1 MIHFLK
7 YRRPKEWLFPVIL
20 LQEWVR
26 RLTAPELHKLPGVT
40 SQWPRS
46 PWDKG
51 ESGNL
56 ESHGHLRAGGLASIW
71 NGVKKSA
78 WAVGDLLSKRGP
90 PFCACSSHCRL
101 WTEDTHVNL
110 QPRPALSNRLR
121 HPPANLTAPQ
131 CPKASSN
138 ASELHLSPETLSSS
152 VVPSPCSW
160 KYPLL
165 TAKTPGDGLETPHP
179 PFHPHSIYRQVPEAP
194 PPNYTTNPPPPLP
207 ARPCAQVVPLSPWTT
222 AGSTHPCFASSSVPC
237 GQSDLPE
244 TQIWP
249 HHAPKTPK

>member
-7 YRRPKEWLFPVIL
+7 YRRPQEWLFPVIL

-26 RLTAPELHKLPGVT
+26 RLPAPELHRLPGVT

-56 ESHGHLRAGGLASIW
+56 ETHGHLRAGGMASIW
-71 NGVKKSA
+71 NEVKKSA
-78 WAVGDLLSKRGP
+78 WAVGDLLSKRDP
-90 PFCACSSHCRL
+90 PFCAHSSHCRL
-101 WTEDTHVNL
+101 WTEDTHNPDLLWATDSGTHLPTWQLLNV
-110 QPRPALSNRLR
+110 SK
-121 HPPANLTAPQ
+121 PPPM
-131 CPKASSN
+131 
-138 ASELHLSPETLSSS
+138 HLSCTCLLKLCLLLWRL
-152 VVPSPCSW
+152 PSPCSW

-179 PFHPHSIYRQVPEAP
+179 PFRPHPIYRRVPEAP
-194 PPNYTTNPPPPLP
+194 PPNYTTNPPPPPP

-237 GQSDLPE
+237 SQSDLLE

-249 HHAPKTPK
+249 HHAPVKTPK